1 MGRYRALVSYWYISA
16 VNAAL
21 VGIVVYLFYRVGR
34 AIYRGD
40 ARREYSFVAV
50 AGHFAA
56 LLVGSGL
63 IMLVVALVGAALF
76 GLVELVHEL
85 LVVGDVPQSAAAHL
99 LRFKGGNFLLVLL
112 IVMLVTALIHL
123 WVRRRVTE
131 RWGFLALGEEE
142 TDIVEYFIQWMT
154 IYLAVYQ
161 FMFEGLQQ
169 VYGMLTDAADARAF
183 FAIVLSP
190 RNINLVVQPLLISA
204 WMTVAMEKLRRR
216 HLASASQD

>member
-1 MGRYRALVSYWYISA
+1 MGYWYISA
-16 VNAAL
+16 INAVL
-21 VGIVVYLFYRVGR
+21 VGVVIFLFYLVGR

-40 ARREYSFVAV
+40 GRREYSFVAV
-50 AGHFAA
+50 AGHFIA

-63 IMLVVALVGAALF
+63 IMLVVAVAGAILF
-76 GLVELVHEL
+76 GVVELVHEL
-85 LVVGDVPQSAAAHL
+85 VIVGDAPQAVAARV
-99 LRFKGGNFLLVLL
+99 LRFKGGNFLLLLL
-112 IVMLVTALIHL
+112 IAMLSTALIHL
-123 WVRRRVTE
+123 GLRRRVIE
-131 RWGFLALGEEE
+131 RWSVLALGEEE

-169 VYGMLTDAADARAF
+169 VYGLLTDAADARAF
-183 FAIVLSP
+183 FSIVLSP

-216 HLASASQD
+216 HLASQPQE

>member
-1 MGRYRALVSYWYISA
+1 MGYWYISA
-16 VNAAL
+16 INAVL
-21 VGIVVYLFYRVGR
+21 VGVVIFLFYLVGR

-40 ARREYSFVAV
+40 GRREYSFVAV
-50 AGHFAA
+50 AGHFIA

-63 IMLVVALVGAALF
+63 IMLVVALLGAILF
-76 GLVELVHEL
+76 GAVELVHEL
-85 LVVGDVPQSAAAHL
+85 FVVAEAPEEVARQA
-99 LRFKGGNFLLVLL
+99 LRFKGGNFLLLLL
-112 IVMLVTALIHL
+112 IAMLTTALIHL
-123 WVRRRVTE
+123 WVRRRATE
-131 RWGFLALGEEE
+131 RWTVLALGEEE

-169 VYGMLTDAADARAF
+169 VYGLLTDAADARAF

-216 HLASASQD
+216 HLASRAED